1 MAFVRRFGSVGVLV
15 VLCCA
20 AIILSGSPCWAQF
33 ATTGS
38 VSGSVHDP
46 TGAAVPGARVVA
58 TDTNTGTKTTTQTN
72 NDGVFVFSSLQVGTY
87 TVTVSKAGFKTYST
101 TGIALHPGIV
111 SNLIITMHIGA
122 VSTHVTVSGT
132 AAAVQTST
140 SEVSSQVSRQQ
151 VSTLPLNGRNYQS
164 LAALMPGVTN
174 VNPGNS
180 LDQGGFLT
188 SNVMSI
194 NGMGQSGTL
203 YTLDGTWNMNTGN
216 MTQTTITPNPD
227 TIQEVRVLQNNYSV
241 QYSLMG
247 ANVVLLETKSGTSKF
262 HGTAFEYLR
271 NNALDAR
278 NFFSPTVPSLK
289 QNIFG
294 YTLGGPVFIPHHF
307 NTKKQKMFFFWS
319 QQWVRQNVGSVLRG
333 ADPTAAMRQG
343 DFGSLCSSYT
353 SAGLCT
359 ASALANGGIQL
370 TDPTTG
376 QPFLNNVIPQ
386 SRLSTGAL
394 ALLNAQAPLPN
405 DTAAGFL
412 NYVNLTPA
420 INTQRDDEIKV
431 DYNLTNNLRLMAEY
445 LDERQL
451 NKDPN
456 QNFLGS
462 PFSTSSQHNTS
473 ANQLAQIRLTQT
485 LSPDMVNVT
494 SIAMNNYVPS
504 LGLVGITNLNQVP
517 GFKQVLPFKGGFGS
531 ERLPQISISGGWTP
545 LGTAYTVPLIHASDL
560 EDTFS
565 DDWSWLHGHHYIISG
580 INVVLGT
587 KRQTD
592 FAASNGEWF
601 FNGQFTGDPMAD
613 YLLGMASSLNQAS
626 TETRVYVHYPIIS
639 PYVQDRWRATNNLTL
654 TAGLRVSYLPAPHAQ
669 RGYLSI
675 FNPALYNPNEAPIVN
690 ADGTI
695 TPTANYNP
703 LNGLIFN
710 GLNGVPLSVSNQ
722 HDWALGPQF
731 GFAYNLFGNG
741 KTAIRGGYGITYN
754 RVPTGTDCSYF
765 CSNNPPRVAT
775 LTLVNP
781 SFPNSIGAAAA
792 PPGAPTLVSQD
803 IGLHPAA
810 RIQTYSLGVEHQ
822 FRDNWVASVTGA
834 GDVGHHIGT
843 YWNRNQPLPDPPYQ
857 FNPLINT
864 GNVYPYV
871 YAPYQGYGQMN
882 FNVSNDNLYWNALEI
897 DARHPVGHHLFLS
910 IAYTWQHG
918 LSDTR
923 GTVYFE
929 NSNTTQNVYAPFS
942 GYGTSNTNATQTL
955 SISHIWTIPWYQH
968 ASGWKGLTLG
978 GWQYSGIT
986 TFMSG
991 FALDPGLSVAHQGL
1005 ATLPNRVSLNVEG
1018 PKTAQQWFNTGAFA
1032 QPAPGYFG
1040 NSGTGVITGPGLI
1053 DFDMALYKTFKI
1065 KERTSL
1071 QFRGELF
1078 NIFNHTNFS
1087 GVDTTVGSGSYG
1099 QITSARDPRIVE
1111 FSLRLRF

>member
-1 MAFVRRFGSVGVLV
+1 MALARRLESVGVV
-15 VLCCA
+15 VALCC
-20 AIILSGSPCWAQF
+20 ILLFIPGTRCWAQF
-33 ATTGS
+33 STTGS
-38 VSGSVHDP
+38 ISGTVRDP
-46 TGAAVPGARVVA
+46 SGAAIPAAKIVA
-58 TDTNTGTKTTTQTN
+58 TDTETGTQTTTQTN
-72 NDGVFVFSSLQVGTY
+72 NDGSFVFSSLQVGNY
-87 TVTVSKAGFKTYST
+87 TVTVSKTGFQTYST

-111 SNLIITMHIGA
+111 SNVIVTMHIGA
-122 VSTHVTVSGT
+122 VSTHVTVSG
-132 AAAVQTST
+132 AAAQVQTST
-140 SEVSSQVSRQQ
+140 SEVSSQVSSQQ

-174 VNPGNS
+174 VSPGVALN
-180 LDQGGFLT
+180 QGGFLT
-188 SNVMSI
+188 GNVMSI
-194 NGMGQSGTL
+194 NGMGLSGTL

-227 TIQEVRVLQNNYSV
+227 TIQEVRVLQNNYGV

-247 ANVVLLETKSGTSKF
+247 ANIVLLETKSGTSTF
-262 HGTAFEYLR
+262 HGSAFEYLR

-294 YTLGGPVFIPHHF
+294 YTLGGPVYIPHHF

-319 QQWVRQNVGSVLRG
+319 QQWVRQNIGSVLRG
-333 ADPTAAMRQG
+333 AVPTADQR
-343 DFGSLCSSYT
+343 
-353 SAGLCT
+353 
-359 ASALANGGIQL
+359 NGIFNQQII
-370 TDPTTG
+370 DPTTG
-376 QPFLNNVIPQ
+376 QPFPQNSAGQYVIPQ

-405 DTAAGFL
+405 NPSGGFL

-431 DYNLTNNLRLMAEY
+431 DYNLTNKLRLMAEY

-451 NKDPN
+451 NKNPN

-462 PFSTSSQHNTS
+462 PFSTSTQNNTS

-485 LSPDMVNVT
+485 LSPDMVNTT

-504 LGLVGITNLNQVP
+504 LGLAGITNLSQVP
-517 GFKQVLPFKGGFGS
+517 GFNEVLPFKGGFGS
-531 ERLPQISISGGWTP
+531 ERLPQISISGGWSP
-545 LGTAYTVPLIHASDL
+545 LGTAYTVPLVHASDL
-560 EDTFS
+560 EDTFT
-565 DDWSWLHGHHYIISG
+565 DDLSWLRGNHYITSG

-601 FNGQFTGDPMAD
+601 FNGQFTGDPIAD
-613 YLLGMASSLNQAS
+613 YLLGYASSLNQAS

-639 PYVQDRWRATNNLTL
+639 PYIQDRWRATRRLTL
-654 TAGLRVSYLPAPHAQ
+654 TAGLRVSYLPTPHAQ

-675 FNPALYNPNEAPIVN
+675 FDPALYNAADAPIVN

-710 GLNGVPLSVSNQ
+710 GLNGVPLAISTQ
-722 HDWALGPQF
+722 HNWSLGPQF
-731 GFAYNLFGNG
+731 GFAYDVFGNG
-741 KTAIRGGYGITYN
+741 KTALRGGYGITYN

-765 CSNNPPRVAT
+765 CSNNPPRVQSI
-775 LTLVNP
+775 TLVNP

-810 RIQTYSLGVEHQ
+810 QIQTYSLSLEHQ
-822 FRDNWVASVTGA
+822 FKDNWVMSVTGA
-834 GDVGHHIGT
+834 GDIGHHIGT
-843 YWNRNQPLPDPPYQ
+843 YWNRNQPLPYQ
-857 FNPLINT
+857 QYNFNPLINT

-882 FNVSNDNLYWNALEI
+882 FNVSNDNLFWNALEV

-910 IAYTWQHG
+910 VAYTWQHG

-923 GTVYFE
+923 GNTYFE

-942 GYGTSNTNATQTL
+942 GYGTSNTNATQIL

-968 ASGWKGLTLG
+968 ASGFKGMALG
-978 GWQYSGIT
+978 GWKYSGIT

-991 FALDPGLSVAHQGL
+991 FAMDPGLSVAHQGL
-1005 ATLPNRVSLNVEG
+1005 ATLPNRVSLNVAG
-1018 PKTAQQWFNTGAFA
+1018 PKTAQEWFNTAAFA

-1053 DFDMALYKTFKI
+1053 DFDMAFYKTFKI
-1065 KERTSL
+1065 EERANVE
-1071 QFRGELF
+1071 FRGELF
-1078 NIFNHTNFS
+1078 NIFNHTNFN
-1087 GVDTTVGSGSYG
+1087 GVDTTLGSGSFG
-1099 QITSARDPRIVE
+1099 QVTSAADPRIVE
-1111 FSLRLRF
+1111 LSLRVNF